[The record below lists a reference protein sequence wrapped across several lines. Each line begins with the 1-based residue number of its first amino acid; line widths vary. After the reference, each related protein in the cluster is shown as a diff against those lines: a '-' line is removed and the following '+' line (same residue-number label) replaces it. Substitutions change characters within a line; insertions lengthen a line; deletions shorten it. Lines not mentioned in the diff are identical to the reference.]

1 MEKSDTAETL
11 ENTIRSLVEQQ
22 MRLVEQGIEPHL
34 VAGAFLALGIDRFNA
49 VMGENHAAFIL
60 EQAAADLRSRRRLL
74 H

>member
-1 MEKSDTAETL
+1 MSDNKVTTAIED
-11 ENTIRSLVEQQ
+11 TIRNLLDQQ
-22 MRLVEQGIEPHL
+22 LKLVEQGIEPHV

-49 VMGENHAAFIL
+49 VMGEHHAAFIL